1 VQAIDNLNPPTDATA
16 AHELSAVAT
25 EPRPSISHSSRWVF
39 AGTILSKP
47 VQLFTQVLIAR
58 ALGPAGYGVFGLA
71 TSMAVTLALIAAL
84 GLGDASYKYVAEYYR
99 RDKATG
105 TEFAAVIIWGATIF
119 ATVAFG
125 ALWFGR
131 AFWISWIFPAGTSA
145 AVVGLCLCL
154 AWTNLI
160 FALLNG
166 VFSGLQRF
174 REFSILN
181 LLQAGAVAAL
191 AIVLRFYGGAGV
203 LLAYVGG
210 SVLCIVWGAIK
221 ISVTDRA
228 IFSWPGW
235 SAFSRL
241 KTILRFSSPI
251 WLGGFALAPVATL
264 AFAFLARQPNGQD
277 QLGLFNSA
285 IGLRMLVAILP
296 GVIGVVITPALIQEG
311 GTHGDQHAYNQLLE
325 RALSSLIVLTVPL
338 LILSLFLSDLLFLVF
353 GKAYGESF
361 RLFMPLTAS
370 AAIGAIGG
378 LMIPV
383 MMSKNRTWVSLGFG
397 MIKSLLLVVLSL
409 LIVPRY
415 LGWGL
420 AWAFF
425 ASEISYYIL
434 ALEFCKRTGA
444 VSSFFYRGFYF
455 LCLAVG
461 AILLLALYLHPVAR
475 WALAAPLTL
484 ASLVFL
490 LRGRRDIGVWISQL
504 APVKFRPGTEK
515 VLRLI
520 TS

>member
-1 VQAIDNLNPPTDATA
+1 VQAIDNLNLSPDAA
-16 AHELSAVAT
+16 AAQELYAVAAD
-25 EPRPSISHSSRWVF
+25 PRPSISDSSRWVF

-71 TSMAVTLALIAAL
+71 TSMAVTLSLVAAL

-99 RDKATG
+99 KDKQTA
-105 TEFAAVIIWGATIF
+105 TEFAAVIIWSATSLG
-119 ATVAFG
+119 TVVFG
-125 ALWFGR
+125 ALWFAR
-131 AFWISWIFPAGTSA
+131 ALWIGWIFPAGASA

-181 LLQAGAVAAL
+181 LLQPGAIAAL
-191 AIVLRFYGGAGV
+191 ALVLRFYGGAGV

-221 ISVTDRA
+221 LSLTDA
-228 IFSWPGW
+228 ALFSWPGW
-235 SAFSRL
+235 NAFSRL

-251 WLGGFALAPVATL
+251 WLGGFTLAPVATL

-285 IGLRMLVAILP
+285 NGLRMLVAILP

-311 GTHGDQHAYNQLLE
+311 GRHGDERAYNQLLE

-353 GKAYGESF
+353 GKEYGGSF

-378 LMIPV
+378 LMVPV
-383 MMSKNRTWVSLGFG
+383 MLAKNRTWISLGFG
-397 MIKSLLLVVLSL
+397 MIKSLLLVLLSL
-409 LIVPRY
+409 LFVPRY

-420 AWAFF
+420 VWAFV

-444 VSSFFYRGFYF
+444 VSSFVYRGFY
-455 LCLAVG
+455 LVCLAVG
-461 AILLLALYLHPVAR
+461 AILLLALSLPPVAR
-475 WALAAPLTL
+475 WALALPLTL

-490 LRGRRDIGVWISQL
+490 LRGRRDIGIWISQL
-504 APVKFRPGTEK
+504 APIKFRPGTERL
-515 VLRLI
+515 LRLI